1 MPDDQT
7 PMDRRRFFRRGLAEL
22 IKPIAQALSP
32 LERAAQHVAKWD
44 ADAQQGPRRHSLK
57 VWLRPPGA
65 RPEKDFLDTCS
76 RCGKCV
82 EICPAH
88 CIKIDST
95 AQQGAG
101 APFID
106 ANTTACVVCSG
117 LYCMQVCPTG
127 ALVKNALV
135 DIDMGTAVW
144 HEESC
149 LRTTGGDCRICVDE
163 CPLGEMAIKLSGREV
178 AVQPLGCIG
187 CGICQQY
194 CPTNPKSIAVI
205 PIAAKQAR

>member
-1 MPDDQT
+1 MPNDET
-7 PMDRRRFFRRGLAEL
+7 PMDRRRFFRRGLAQL
-22 IKPIAQALSP
+22 IKPIASALSP
-32 LERAAQHVAKWD
+32 LERAAKQIGTWD
-44 ADAQQGPRRHSLK
+44 ASLGQTGRRVPLN

-65 RPEKDFLDTCS
+65 LAEKDFLDACS
-76 RCGKCV
+76 RCGKCA

-88 CIKIDST
+88 CIKIDAT
-95 AQQGAG
+95 GLHGAG

-106 ANTTACVVCSG
+106 ANASACVVCSG

-127 ALVKNALV
+127 ALVKTALT

-144 HEESC
+144 QEDTC

-163 CPLGEMAIKLSGREV
+163 CPLGEMAIKLKGREV

-194 CPTNPKSIAVI
+194 CPTNPKSVVVI
-205 PIAAKQAR
+205 PIVAKRA